1 MKFTIT
7 GYSTALFATWY
18 LVEELGVLFDAGD
31 GLSAGLLHKARKVD
45 HVFISH
51 ADRDHLTG
59 LLQFNQLNAR
69 EGFPVVHY
77 PKHCGSFLALEQF
90 SKNFD
95 PHVNGTVW
103 QPIAS
108 GDRIAVQNDIYVE
121 AIRNEHVRAESGIAK
136 SLGYKICQT
145 KTKLKAEFT
154 ALPQHSIREL
164 VAERGRE
171 QLVDTITTNILSYSG
186 DTPVDDYERWN
197 DTEILIHEATFLDDA
212 SEGKVNLH
220 GNRHSTLDEVM
231 RMAATLNIKQLIL
244 GHFSSRYSAEE
255 IVASVKAKCRQY
267 HINIPV
273 YCVFPGQLHRDV
285 LGQEPIN

>member
-18 LVEELGVLFDAGD
+18 LVEELGILFDAGD
-31 GLSAGLLHKARKVD
+31 GLSAGLLHKARKVE

-95 PHVNGTVW
+95 PHVSGTVW

-108 GDRIAVQNDIYVE
+108 GGRIAVQNDIYVE
-121 AIRNEHVRAESGIAK
+121 AIRNEHVRADSGITK

-154 ALPQHSIREL
+154 ALPQHAIREL

-171 QLVDTITTNILSYSG
+171 QLLDTITTNIISYSG
-186 DTPVDDYERWN
+186 DTPVDDYERWK
-197 DTEILIHEATFLDDA
+197 DTEILIH
-212 SEGKVNLH
+212 
-220 GNRHSTLDEVM
+220 
-231 RMAATLNIKQLIL
+231 
-244 GHFSSRYSAEE
+244 
-255 IVASVKAKCRQY
+255 
-267 HINIPV
+267 
-273 YCVFPGQLHRDV
+273 
-285 LGQEPIN
+285 